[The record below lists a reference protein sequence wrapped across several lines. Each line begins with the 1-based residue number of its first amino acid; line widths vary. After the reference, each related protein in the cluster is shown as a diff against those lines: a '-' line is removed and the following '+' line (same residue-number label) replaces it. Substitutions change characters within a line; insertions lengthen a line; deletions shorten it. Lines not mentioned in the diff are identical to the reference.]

1 MLDNL
6 SRRLGKLEVA
16 HGDDRHIIRVVVIP
30 HGVTD
35 SDRAAFIEAGATRL
49 AGRPFAVIP
58 NKVIP

>member
-16 HGDDRHIIRVVVIP
+16 RGDDRHIIRVVVIP
-30 HGVTD
+30 HDVTD
-35 SDRAAFIEAGATRL
+35 ADRAAFIEAGANRL

-58 NKVIP
+58 SKVPS